1 MQRGRDSSKSE
12 GSDSEL
18 RKSELRESELRKGYI
33 VKVIKEG
40 THIYLQEQIMYTG
53 EELEDTG
60 LEYYLSVEYE
70 VLKHNSLKT
79 LLKSQLREKDGE
91 KTLLFDITGRQPL
104 KQQERSRSFS
114 QEECK
119 RVLRSMIL
127 LLEEIDDY
135 MLNLNCVQ
143 FQAEYIYID
152 AEGSLQ
158 WVYLPQSNMGI
169 QGNIEEFFAWMLTQI
184 NYEDAKAVRFMYQ
197 LYNKI
202 RKLGFSK
209 ELLES
214 SIPSEE
220 EEEGPDAGIPQETY
234 SKNQY
239 NQYNQYD
246 QYNPDRESVWQD
258 TNTDFPKE
266 DKNKSKLTF
275 LYECMRIIF
284 CIFFSVVL
292 GSDVW
297 FVFSGMKAGFS
308 ELLFRY
314 CIGGILLL
322 GTLLGAII
330 WISIKLKKQK
340 ELCPSRTGKEKS
352 QESVEEVKKAEYP
365 MTIKTDVEWESK
377 EGGTTLLSGSE
388 DGETIP
394 EKLLCPMLRE
404 VETGIVYIIKNCP
417 FYIGSAAGVN
427 QLEIKDRTVSREHA
441 VILEEFWDKERT
453 GYIIRDM
460 NSTNGT
466 WIDDKKVK
474 KGGQSKLKDGDIIRF
489 AKKEYKFL
497 LQDI

>member
-184 NYEDAKAVRFMYQ
+184 NYEDAKAVRFIYQ
-197 LYNKI
+197 IYNKI
-202 RKLGFSK
+202 
-209 ELLES
+209 
-214 SIPSEE
+214 
-220 EEEGPDAGIPQETY
+220 
-234 SKNQY
+234 
-239 NQYNQYD
+239 
-246 QYNPDRESVWQD
+246 
-258 TNTDFPKE
+258 
-266 DKNKSKLTF
+266 
-275 LYECMRIIF
+275 
-284 CIFFSVVL
+284 
-292 GSDVW
+292 
-297 FVFSGMKAGFS
+297 
-308 ELLFRY
+308 
-314 CIGGILLL
+314 
-322 GTLLGAII
+322 
-330 WISIKLKKQK
+330 
-340 ELCPSRTGKEKS
+340 
-352 QESVEEVKKAEYP
+352 
-365 MTIKTDVEWESK
+365 
-377 EGGTTLLSGSE
+377 
-388 DGETIP
+388 
-394 EKLLCPMLRE
+394 
-404 VETGIVYIIKNCP
+404 
-417 FYIGSAAGVN
+417 
-427 QLEIKDRTVSREHA
+427 
-441 VILEEFWDKERT
+441 
-453 GYIIRDM
+453 
-460 NSTNGT
+460 
-466 WIDDKKVK
+466 
-474 KGGQSKLKDGDIIRF
+474 
-489 AKKEYKFL
+489 
-497 LQDI
+497 